1 MFCRQII
8 LIILLSYFSTC
19 LVARSEVFNRQQ
31 YKKTI
36 AIDLDGV
43 LDEYYGKYD
52 KNSIPKIKE
61 GAKDFVI
68 ELSKDYKLVLFTT
81 RNSKTAKKWL
91 VDNNID
97 KYFIEITNKKPLA
110 SIYLDDRAINF
121 DGDYN
126 KTLDEIKNFK
136 VYWKY

>member
-43 LDEYYGKYD
+43 LDEYCGKYD

-68 ELSKDYKLVLFTT
+68 ELSKDYKSVLFTT
-81 RNSKTAKKWL
+81 RNSKTAKKM
-91 VDNNID
+91 
-97 KYFIEITNKKPLA
+97 A
-110 SIYLDDRAINF
+110 C
-121 DGDYN
+121 
-126 KTLDEIKNFK
+126 
-136 VYWKY
+136 